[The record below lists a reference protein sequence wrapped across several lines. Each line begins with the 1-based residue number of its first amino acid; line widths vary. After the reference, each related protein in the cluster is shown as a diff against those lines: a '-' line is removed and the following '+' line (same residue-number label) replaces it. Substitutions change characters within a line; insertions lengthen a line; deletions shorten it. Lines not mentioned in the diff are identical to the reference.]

1 MISFV
6 LAAVLASWYSSADTC
21 RYNPEP
27 SCPTASGTSLYRLEK
42 NLELFAASNY
52 YSLNSKVKVMN
63 VHNGKSVIVTILD
76 RGGFE
81 KYGRSIDLGKLAFSK
96 IADLKEG
103 VIKVEVREK

>member
-1 MISFV
+1 
-6 LAAVLASWYSSADTC
+6 
-21 RYNPEP
+21 
-27 SCPTASGTSLYRLEK
+27 
-42 NLELFAASNY
+42 LFAASNY